1 MKKYIRIAFLL
12 MLCSSNI
19 STAQNINA
27 AYSEVLIEVNNYS
40 PEKQLSLIQST
51 LSDYAPNVTVNYAC
65 TRSGWLL
72 FQMSAGPIQNVDQLA
87 DVLKQAGFLF
97 IVKEN
102 AGLSELI
109 EVCQEPLQ
117 NL

>member
-1 MKKYIRIAFLL
+1 MKNYIKIAFLL
-12 MLCSSNI
+12 MLCSSSI
-19 STAQNINA
+19 SKAQNVNA
-27 AYSEVLIEVNNYS
+27 AFSEVLIEVNNYS

-72 FQMSAGPIQNVDQLA
+72 FRIYAGPIQNVDQLA

-97 IVKEN
+97 TVKEN

-109 EVCQEPLQ
+109 EICQEPLQ